1 MTQVSIEIILPIF
14 ISFIIMMILGP
25 KVIPFLRRLKVG
37 NTEREELTFHQQ
49 KTGTPT
55 MGGIM
60 ILVAIVVVGVIYAPR
75 HHEILPI
82 LLMMIGFGIIGFVD
96 DYLKVVKHD
105 SDGFKAKQKFACQ
118 LIVVVL
124 FFIYMLRRNAVGGT
138 EGSFF
143 DMILPFS
150 GGHMLHLGFVA
161 FPVLFLAILGTV
173 NAVNLTDGVDGLVST
188 VTLPVCAFF
197 AIAAHLYHADIAP
210 IIAAVFGALLG
221 FLVFNAY
228 PAKVF
233 MGDTGS
239 LALGGFVTATAYV
252 MQMPIFILIVGLIY
266 WIELLS
272 VMIQVA
278 YFKKTGGKRI
288 FRMSPI
294 HHHFEMGG
302 WSETKVVAVFSI
314 ATCLLCLLALVHII

>member
-14 ISFIIMMILGP
+14 ISFVIMMILGP

-49 KTGTPT
+49 KMGTPT

-60 ILVAIVVVGVIYAPR
+60 ILVAIVIVGVIYAPR

-82 LLMMIGFGIIGFVD
+82 LLMMIAFGVIGFFD
-96 DYLKVVKHD
+96 DYLKVVKRHHD
-105 SDGFKAKQKFACQ
+105 GLKAKQKFALQ
-118 LIVVVL
+118 FIVVVV
-124 FFIYMLRRNAVGGT
+124 FFIYMLRRDAAYEG

-143 DMILPFS
+143 DMLLPFS

-188 VTLPVCAFF
+188 VTLPVCIFF
-197 AIAAHLYHADIAP
+197 VIAAHLMHADIAP

-228 PAKVF
+228 PAQVF

-252 MQMPIFILIVGLIY
+252 LQMPIFILIVGLIY

-314 ATCLLCLLALVHII
+314 ITCLLCLLALVHLN

>member
-60 ILVAIVVVGVIYAPR
+60 ILVAIVVVGIIYAPR

-82 LLMMIGFGIIGFVD
+82 LLMMVGFGIIGFID

-124 FFIYMLRRNAVGGT
+124 FFIYMLRRDAVSGA
-138 EGSFF
+138 EGSVF

-150 GGHMLHLGFVA
+150 GGHLWHLGFVA

-188 VTLPVCAFF
+188 VTLPVCIFF
-197 AIAAHLYHADIAP
+197 VIAAHLYHADIAP

-272 VMIQVA
+272 VMIQVT

>member
-1 MTQVSIEIILPIF
+1 MTNVSIEIILPVF
-14 ISFIIMMILGP
+14 ISFVIMMILGP

-49 KTGTPT
+49 KSGTPT

-60 ILVAIVVVGVIYAPR
+60 ILIAIVIVGVIYAPR

-82 LLMMIGFGIIGFVD
+82 LLMMLGFGAIGFID
-96 DYLKVVKHD
+96 DYLKVVKRD
-105 SDGFKAKQKFACQ
+105 PDGFKAKQKFALQ
-118 LIVVVL
+118 VIVVVL
-124 FFIYMLRRNAVGGT
+124 FLIYMLRLNAKT
-138 EGSFF
+138 EGNIF

-150 GGHMLHLGFVA
+150 GGHLLHLGFVA

-188 VTLPVCAFF
+188 VTLPVCIFF
-197 AIAAHLYHADIAP
+197 VIAAHITGADIAP

-314 ATCLLCLLALVHII
+314 ATCLLCLLALVHIN